1 MRKKLIKFLLK
12 LLGHDVDKV
21 NVIKIEVD
29 AEDALRT
36 LKKIQ
41 YEVEQIA
48 NGIDKL
54 PKAKA
59 VIKFSERTSKLD
71 L

>member
-1 MRKKLIKFLLK
+1 MS
-12 LLGHDVDKV
+12 DKV

-29 AEDALRT
+29 ADEALCT

-54 PKAKA
+54 PKANA